1 MEEAAAVRGAAL
13 EAVGDVE
20 PDRLRERIRERLEDG
35 SMAPGVLTVLSA
47 RAVAA
52 GSADGPSVDIDAVAD
67 RGAGVQLIYEGL
79 RLTRSLSRDP
89 PWERDGALAG
99 DREDERA
106 DGGPQG
112 GSSPEGDRAER
123 TDGVPTSDASG
134 GSSGSDRA
142 ERTDGGP
149 ASDASGGSSGS
160 DRAERTDGGDVAVT
174 DGVTSGPTA
183 TVDAD
188 GGDMDILVADVMVA
202 RGFYLLARTEA
213 AGEAV
218 AVVRSFGGDQTRRRT
233 SGDDRLDAN
242 LEADVFELA
251 AVAGT
256 TAAGGSVT
264 ESLRSH
270 VGTLG
275 RTDGRLPPAES
286 LFSDGTPAALAE
298 RI

>member
-13 EAVGDVE
+13 DAVGDVE

-52 GSADGPSVDIDAVAD
+52 GSADAPSVDTDAVAD

-89 PWERDGALAG
+89 PWER
-99 DREDERA
+99 EDEL
-106 DGGPQG
+106 
-112 GSSPEGDRAER
+112 
-123 TDGVPTSDASG
+123 TDGVPGSEASG
-134 GSSGSDRA
+134 GSSGSERR
-142 ERTDGGP
+142 ERTDGVPG
-149 ASDASGGSSGS
+149 SDAAGSSSGS
-160 DRAERTDGGDVAVT
+160 DQRERTDGGDVAVT
-174 DGVTSGPTA
+174 DGVAPGPTA
-183 TVDAD
+183 TADAD
-188 GGDMDILVADVMVA
+188 DADMDILVADVMVA

-218 AVVRSFGGDQTRRRT
+218 AVVRSFGGDQTRRRS

-242 LEADVFELA
+242 LEGDVFELA

-275 RTDGRLPPAES
+275 RTDGRLPLAES

>member
-1 MEEAAAVRGAAL
+1 MEEVAAVRGAAL
-13 EAVGDVE
+13 DAVGDVE
-20 PDRLRERIRERLEDG
+20 PDRLRQRIRERLEDG

-52 GSADGPSVDIDAVAD
+52 GAAADGPSVDTDAVAD

-79 RLTRSLSRDP
+79 RLTRSLSRAP
-89 PWERDGALAG
+89 PWER
-99 DREDERA
+99 EDEL
-106 DGGPQG
+106 
-112 GSSPEGDRAER
+112 
-123 TDGVPTSDASG
+123 
-134 GSSGSDRA
+134 
-142 ERTDGGP
+142 
-149 ASDASGGSSGS
+149 
-160 DRAERTDGGDVAVT
+160 TDGGDVAVT
-174 DGVTSGPTA
+174 DAVTPGPTVGA
-183 TVDAD
+183 DAD
-188 GGDMDILVADVMVA
+188 DADMDILVADVMVA

-233 SGDDRLDAN
+233 TGDDRLDAN

-264 ESLRSH
+264 EALRSH
-270 VGTLG
+270 VGALG
-275 RTDGRLPPAES
+275 RTDGRLPLAES

>member
-47 RAVAA
+47 RAVTAG
-52 GSADGPSVDIDAVAD
+52 GSADTGSVDADAVAD

-99 DREDERA
+99 ED
-106 DGGPQG
+106 
-112 GSSPEGDRAER
+112 
-123 TDGVPTSDASG
+123 
-134 GSSGSDRA
+134 
-142 ERTDGGP
+142 ERTDGGAP
-149 ASDASGGSSGS
+149 GGSAADGDQRTDGVAAREAGGGSSGG
-160 DRAERTDGGDVAVT
+160 DQRERTDGGDVAVT
-174 DGVTSGPTA
+174 DGVPAGPTA
-183 TVDAD
+183 TADAD
-188 GGDMDILVADVMVA
+188 AADMDILVADVMVA

-233 SGDDRLDAN
+233 TGDDRLDAN

-256 TAAGGSVT
+256 TAAGGSIT
-264 ESLRSH
+264 DDLRRH
-270 VGTLG
+270 VGALG
-275 RTDGRLPPAES
+275 RTEGRLPVADS
-286 LFSDGTPAALAE
+286 LFSDGTPAALAD

>member
-47 RAVAA
+47 RAVADREPDDPA
-52 GSADGPSVDIDAVAD
+52 VDADAVAD

-79 RLTRSLSRDP
+79 RLTRALSRDP
-89 PWERDGALAG
+89 PWERDAALAG
-99 DREDERA
+99 EPDE
-106 DGGPQG
+106 
-112 GSSPEGDRAER
+112 
-123 TDGVPTSDASG
+123 
-134 GSSGSDRA
+134 
-142 ERTDGGP
+142 ERTDGGT
-149 ASDASGGSSGS
+149 AGGTAADSDQ
-160 DRAERTDGGDVAVT
+160 RERTDGGDVAVT
-174 DGVTSGPTA
+174 DGVTAGPAAA
-183 TVDAD
+183 TDAD
-188 GGDMDILVADVMVA
+188 DADMDILVADVMVA

-233 SGDDRLDAN
+233 TGDDRLDGN

-264 ESLRSH
+264 EDLRAH
-270 VGTLG
+270 VGGLA
-275 RTDGRLPPAES
+275 RTDGPLPLAAS
-286 LFSDGTPAALAE
+286 LFTDGTAATLAE

>member
-47 RAVAA
+47 RAVSA
-52 GSADGPSVDIDAVAD
+52 GSADGPSVDIDAPSVDTDAIAD

-89 PWERDGALAG
+89 PWERDGAIAG
-99 DREDERA
+99 DREGERT

-112 GSSPEGDRAER
+112 GSSPE
-123 TDGVPTSDASG
+123 
-134 GSSGSDRA
+134 
-142 ERTDGGP
+142 
-149 ASDASGGSSGS
+149 S

-174 DGVTSGPTA
+174 DGVAAGPTA
-183 TVDAD
+183 TADAD

-218 AVVRSFGGDQTRRRT
+218 AVVRAFGGDQTRRRT
-233 SGDDRLDAN
+233 TGDDRLDAN

-275 RTDGRLPPAES
+275 RTDGPLPLAES

>member
-13 EAVGDVE
+13 DAVGDVE
-20 PDRLRERIRERLEDG
+20 PDRLCDRIRERLEDG

-47 RAVAA
+47 RAVADR
-52 GSADGPSVDIDAVAD
+52 GPEDGAAVDADAVAD

-79 RLTRSLSRDP
+79 RLTRALSRDP
-89 PWERDGALAG
+89 PWERDAPLAG
-99 DREDERA
+99 DRDE
-106 DGGPQG
+106 
-112 GSSPEGDRAER
+112 
-123 TDGVPTSDASG
+123 
-134 GSSGSDRA
+134 
-142 ERTDGGP
+142 ERTDGGAASGASRASS
-149 ASDASGGSSGS
+149 ASDQ
-160 DRAERTDGGDVAVT
+160 RERTDGGDVAVT
-174 DGVTSGPTA
+174 DGVTAGPA
-183 TVDAD
+183 VAADAD
-188 GGDMDILVADVMVA
+188 DADMDILVADVMVA

-233 SGDDRLDAN
+233 AGDDRLDGN

-264 ESLRSH
+264 EDLRAH
-270 VGTLG
+270 VGALA
-275 RTDGRLPPAES
+275 RTDGPLPLAES
-286 LFSDGTPAALAE
+286 LFTDGTAATLAE

>member
-47 RAVAA
+47 RAVAGGA
-52 GSADGPSVDIDAVAD
+52 TDARSTDTDAVAD

-89 PWERDGALAG
+89 PWER
-99 DREDERA
+99 EDEL
-106 DGGPQG
+106 
-112 GSSPEGDRAER
+112 
-123 TDGVPTSDASG
+123 TDGIPESEASG
-134 GSSGSDRA
+134 GSSGSDQR
-142 ERTDGGP
+142 
-149 ASDASGGSSGS
+149 
-160 DRAERTDGGDVAVT
+160 ERTDGGDVAVT
-174 DGVTSGPTA
+174 DAVASGPTA
-183 TVDAD
+183 RADAD
-188 GGDMDILVADVMVA
+188 DADMDILVADVMVA

-233 SGDDRLDAN
+233 TGDDRLDAN
-242 LEADVFELA
+242 LEGDVFELA

-270 VGTLG
+270 VGALG
-275 RTDGRLPPAES
+275 RTDGRLPLAES

>member
-1 MEEAAAVRGAAL
+1 MEEVAAVRGAAL
-13 EAVGDVE
+13 DAVGDVE
-20 PDRLRERIRERLEDG
+20 PDRLRRRIRERLEDG

-47 RAVAA
+47 RAVVA
-52 GSADGPSVDIDAVAD
+52 GAADGPSVDTDAVAD

-79 RLTRSLSRDP
+79 RLTRSLSRAP
-89 PWERDGALAG
+89 PWER
-99 DREDERA
+99 EDEL
-106 DGGPQG
+106 
-112 GSSPEGDRAER
+112 
-123 TDGVPTSDASG
+123 
-134 GSSGSDRA
+134 
-142 ERTDGGP
+142 
-149 ASDASGGSSGS
+149 
-160 DRAERTDGGDVAVT
+160 TDGGDVAVT
-174 DGVTSGPTA
+174 DAVTPGPT
-183 TVDAD
+183 VGPDAD
-188 GGDMDILVADVMVA
+188 DADMDILVADVMVA

-233 SGDDRLDAN
+233 TGDERLDAN

-264 ESLRSH
+264 EALRSH

-275 RTDGRLPPAES
+275 HTDGRLPPAQS
-286 LFSDGTPAALAE
+286 LFSDGTPAALAD

>member
-1 MEEAAAVRGAAL
+1 MEEVAAVRGAAL
-13 EAVGDVE
+13 DAVGDVE
-20 PDRLRERIRERLEDG
+20 PDRLRQRIRERLEDG

-47 RAVAA
+47 RAVVA
-52 GSADGPSVDIDAVAD
+52 GAADGPSVDTGAVAD

-79 RLTRSLSRDP
+79 RLTRSLSRAP
-89 PWERDGALAG
+89 PWER
-99 DREDERA
+99 EDEL
-106 DGGPQG
+106 
-112 GSSPEGDRAER
+112 
-123 TDGVPTSDASG
+123 
-134 GSSGSDRA
+134 
-142 ERTDGGP
+142 
-149 ASDASGGSSGS
+149 
-160 DRAERTDGGDVAVT
+160 TDGGDVAVT
-174 DGVTSGPTA
+174 DAVTPGPTVGA
-183 TVDAD
+183 DAD
-188 GGDMDILVADVMVA
+188 DADMDILVADVMVA

-233 SGDDRLDAN
+233 TGDERLDAN

-270 VGTLG
+270 VEALG
-275 RTDGRLPPAES
+275 RTDGRLPLAES
-286 LFSDGTPAALAE
+286 LFTDGTPAALAE

>member
-47 RAVAA
+47 RAVTAG
-52 GSADGPSVDIDAVAD
+52 GSADAGSVDADAVAD

-99 DREDERA
+99 ERDE
-106 DGGPQG
+106 
-112 GSSPEGDRAER
+112 
-123 TDGVPTSDASG
+123 
-134 GSSGSDRA
+134 
-142 ERTDGGP
+142 ERTDGGAP
-149 ASDASGGSSGS
+149 GGSPA
-160 DRAERTDGGDVAVT
+160 DADQRTDGGDVAVT
-174 DGVTSGPTA
+174 DGVAAGPTA
-183 TVDAD
+183 TADAD
-188 GGDMDILVADVMVA
+188 AADMDILVADVMVA

-233 SGDDRLDAN
+233 TGDDRLGAN

-264 ESLRSH
+264 EDLRRH

-275 RTDGRLPPAES
+275 HTDGRLPLAES
-286 LFSDGTPAALAE
+286 LFSDGTAAALAE

>member
-13 EAVGDVE
+13 DAVGDVE
-20 PDRLRERIRERLEDG
+20 PDRLRQRIRERLEDG

-52 GSADGPSVDIDAVAD
+52 GPADAPPVDTDSQPVDADAVAD

-89 PWERDGALAG
+89 PWER
-99 DREDERA
+99 
-106 DGGPQG
+106 
-112 GSSPEGDRAER
+112 EGEL
-123 TDGVPTSDASG
+123 TDGV
-134 GSSGSDRA
+134 
-142 ERTDGGP
+142 P
-149 ASDASGGSSGS
+149 ASDASGGSSGG
-160 DRAERTDGGDVAVT
+160 DQRERTDGGDVAVT
-174 DGVTSGPTA
+174 DAAAPGPAART
-183 TVDAD
+183 DAD
-188 GGDMDILVADVMVA
+188 DADMDILVADVMVA

-233 SGDDRLDAN
+233 TGDDRLDAN
-242 LEADVFELA
+242 LESDVFELA

-256 TAAGGSVT
+256 TAAGGAVT
-264 ESLRSH
+264 EALRGH
-270 VGTLG
+270 VEALG